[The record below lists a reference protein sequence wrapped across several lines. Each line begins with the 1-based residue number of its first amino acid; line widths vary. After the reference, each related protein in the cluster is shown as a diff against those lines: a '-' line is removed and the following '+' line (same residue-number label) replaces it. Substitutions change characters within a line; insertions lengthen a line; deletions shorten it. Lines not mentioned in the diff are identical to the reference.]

1 MSISSREMTILVQ
14 GLSYLIITISA
25 ARQFSRAPGQLR
37 FHTLLVFG
45 SATGSL
51 ILIEVGIRLYA
62 AGSQNTAALFLLRL
76 SAVCSLFALYAVFLL
91 VGDLTHLRRWLG
103 WLGIGL
109 LILGGGFTLKIVSL
123 FPSATIFISGVSVP
137 LLLLV
142 LFTLLGASF
151 LFITIRFWWSSFRAG
166 GAVRRR
172 LQWLG
177 AASTL
182 ACCCIALALGR
193 FFVSEGQITLAVVQA
208 ALLVGASVTFYLGC
222 APPGWLR
229 RWWMLPELEQASR
242 FCNALIL
249 GQAEA
254 PTGGVM
260 QNQTT
265 GAINQILQHSM
276 NGFGALVGIVQ
287 LWNEER
293 GALEVA
299 ASIIPSEEGFA
310 ADAKSAKNEAL
321 AEVFSSRQ
329 AVIRP
334 ISTRMWPFLERQ
346 LDAGM
351 VMVAP
356 LKRGAQTLGVLGVC
370 CEHAPSLNEDDL
382 QRLQLFADQITCLL
396 TCHWYQGQLAAVTTL
411 RNEQALKDEF
421 IAVIAHDLRT
431 PLTVLKGRL
440 QLLRRQLTKEGH
452 SDAAEAVAKLDTTFN
467 RLSQLFSTLL
477 DVSYID
483 TGRLQLLRHTVD
495 LVGLVRKVVE
505 DNPEREITL
514 EVESAQPLIVQ
525 ADTGR
530 LEQVLSSLLDN
541 ARKYSPVESTITV
554 RVARHTGAEGEEAL
568 VCIRDQG
575 IGIPPEDQPHLFERW
590 FRPGPAQGY
599 SKPGLGLYISR
610 EIVTRHGG
618 RLWVESGG
626 INGEGSTFCFTLPLT
641 HPQQGEAPDRQT
653 QA

>member
-37 FHTLLVFG
+37 FHTLLLFG
-45 SATGSL
+45 SATL
-51 ILIEVGIRLYA
+51 TMLLTEIGIRIYLTDP
-62 AGSQNTAALFLLRL
+62 QNTASFFLLRL
-76 SAVCSLFALYAVFLL
+76 SAVCCLFALYALFL
-91 VGDLTHLRRWLG
+91 VVSDLTHIRRWLG

-109 LILGGGFTLKIVSL
+109 LILGGGFTLRIVSL
-123 FPSATIFISGVSVP
+123 FPSTTILILWMSAP
-137 LLLLV
+137 LLPVV

-151 LFITIRFWWSSFRAG
+151 LFITIRFWYSSFRAG
-166 GAVRRR
+166 DAVRRR
-172 LQWLG
+172 LQWLS
-177 AASTL
+177 AACTL
-182 ACCCIALALGR
+182 ACCCVALALAR
-193 FFVSEGQITLAVVQA
+193 FFVSEGRVTLAVVESM
-208 ALLVGASVTFYLGC
+208 LLIAASVTFYLGC

-229 RWWMLPELEQASR
+229 RHWMLPELEQASR
-242 FCNALIL
+242 FCNGLIL

-260 QNQTT
+260 QNQGT
-265 GAINQILQHSM
+265 GAISQILQHSM

-310 ADAKSAKNEAL
+310 ADAKSAKDEAL
-321 AEVFSSRQ
+321 AEVFSRRQ
-329 AVIRP
+329 ALLRP
-334 ISTRMWPFLERQ
+334 IATRMWPFLERQ

-351 VMVAP
+351 VMVVP
-356 LKRGAQTLGVLGVC
+356 LTRGEQTLGVLGIC

-382 QRLQLFADQITCLL
+382 RRLQLFADQITCLL
-396 TCHWYQGQLAAVTTL
+396 TCHWYQGQLAALTTL
-411 RNEQALKDEF
+411 RNEQAMKDEF

-467 RLSQLFSTLL
+467 RLGQLFSTLL

-514 EVESAQPLIVQ
+514 EVESAQPMIVQ
-525 ADTGR
+525 ADAGR
-530 LEQVLSSLLDN
+530 LEQVLGSLLDN
-541 ARKYSPVESTITV
+541 ARKYSPVESPITV
-554 RVARHTGAEGEEAL
+554 RVARQAGAEGEEAL

-575 IGIPPEDQPHLFERW
+575 IGIPLEDQPHLFERW

-618 RLWVESGG
+618 RLWVESSG

-653 QA
+653 QE